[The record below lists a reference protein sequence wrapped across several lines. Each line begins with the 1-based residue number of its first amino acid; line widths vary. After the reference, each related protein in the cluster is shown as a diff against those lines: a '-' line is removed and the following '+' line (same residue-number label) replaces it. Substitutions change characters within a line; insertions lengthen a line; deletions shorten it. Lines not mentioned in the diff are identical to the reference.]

1 MNFRVYVTLEIP
13 IIEKNYELLL
23 PSDRRIH
30 DIISLLK
37 KNIPELSENY
47 YKDNSP
53 MIYNKSSGELYDMNQ
68 IIKNSN
74 IKTGTR
80 LLLI

>member
-1 MNFRVYVTLEIP
+1 MNFRVYITLEVP
-13 IIEKNYELLL
+13 IIDKKYELLV
-23 PSDRRIH
+23 PIDRRIH
-30 DIISLLK
+30 DLIFLLK
-37 KNIPELSENY
+37 KNIPELSKNY
-47 YKDNSP
+47 YKDRTPNLF
-53 MIYNKSSGELYDMNQ
+53 NKSSGELYDMNQ

>member
-1 MNFRVYVTLEIP
+1 MNFRVYVTLEVP
-13 IIEKNYELLL
+13 IIDKKYELLV
-23 PSDRRIH
+23 PIDRRIH
-30 DIISLLK
+30 DLIFLLK

-47 YKDNSP
+47 YKDRTQNLF
-53 MIYNKSSGELYDMNQ
+53 NKSSGELYDMNQ